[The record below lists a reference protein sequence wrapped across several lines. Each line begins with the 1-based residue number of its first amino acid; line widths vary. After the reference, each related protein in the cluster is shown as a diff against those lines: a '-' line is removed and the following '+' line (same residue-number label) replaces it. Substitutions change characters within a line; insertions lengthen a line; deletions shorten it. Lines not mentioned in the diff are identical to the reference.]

1 MNKLSRLLVLV
12 TPQWLKDKS
21 RNTRMFAR
29 HKIPFIAKLFS
40 KYYGLNNLDEKL
52 EKYLNWNHGYFVE
65 LGANDGLS
73 QSNTKYF
80 ELFRNWSGVL
90 VEPYPENFQK
100 CKKNRS
106 RHSKV
111 FNFACV
117 GFDFKQERVR
127 LAYSNLMTVSLDGR
141 SDIEDKWGH
150 AHEGNP
156 FLNSGEVVHEFSI
169 EAITL
174 NEILITADSP
184 KEIDLLSLD
193 VEGAELEVLSGIDH
207 KCFRFKYI
215 CLESRDLYA
224 VTEYLLVHNYEFVES
239 LSKHDYLFKNMEK

>member
-1 MNKLSRLLVLV
+1 
-12 TPQWLKDKS
+12 
-21 RNTRMFAR
+21 
-29 HKIPFIAKLFS
+29 
-40 KYYGLNNLDEKL
+40 
-52 EKYLNWNHGYFVE
+52 
-65 LGANDGLS
+65 
-73 QSNTKYF
+73 
-80 ELFRNWSGVL
+80 
-90 VEPYPENFQK
+90 
-100 CKKNRS
+100 
-106 RHSKV
+106 
-111 FNFACV
+111 
-117 GFDFKQERVR
+117 
-127 LAYSNLMTVSLDGR
+127 MTVSLDGR

>member
-1 MNKLSRLLVLV
+1 MY
-12 TPQWLKDKS
+12 
-21 RNTRMFAR
+21 AR
-29 HKIPFIAKLFS
+29 HKIPFIARLFS

-52 EKYLNWNHGYFVE
+52 EKYLNWKNGYFVE

-106 RHSKV
+106 RNSKV

-117 GFDFKQERVR
+117 GFDFKQKRVR

-141 SDIEDKWGH
+141 SDIDDKWAH

-156 FLNSGEVVHEFSI
+156 FLNAGEVVHEFSI
-169 EAITL
+169 DAITL

-207 KCFRFKYI
+207 ELFRFKYI
-215 CLESRDLYA
+215 CLESRDLQA
-224 VTEYLLVHNYEFVES
+224 VNEFLLVHGYEFVES
-239 LSKHDYLFKNMEK
+239 LSIHDYLFKNVEK

>member
-1 MNKLSRLLVLV
+1 MY
-12 TPQWLKDKS
+12 
-21 RNTRMFAR
+21 AR
-29 HKIPFIAKLFS
+29 HKIPFIARLFS

-52 EKYLNWNHGYFVE
+52 EKYLNWKNGYFVE

-106 RHSKV
+106 RNSKV

-117 GFDFKQERVR
+117 GFDFKQKRVR

-141 SDIEDKWGH
+141 SDIDDKWAH

-156 FLNSGEVVHEFSI
+156 FLNAGEVVHEFSI
-169 EAITL
+169 DAITL

-207 KCFRFKYI
+207 ELFRFKYI
-215 CLESRDLYA
+215 CLESRDLQA
-224 VTEYLLVHNYEFVES
+224 VNEFLLVHGYEFVES
-239 LSKHDYLFKNMEK
+239 LSKHDYLFKNVEK

>member
-1 MNKLSRLLVLV
+1 MNKMIKFLALV

-21 RNTRMFAR
+21 RNIRMFAR
-29 HKIPFIAKLFS
+29 HKIPFIARLFS

-52 EKYLNWNHGYFVE
+52 EKYLNWNNGYFVE

-106 RHSKV
+106 RNSKV

-117 GFDFKQERVR
+117 GFDFRQKSVR

-141 SDIEDKWGH
+141 SDIDDKWGH

-156 FLNSGEVVHEFSI
+156 FLNAGEVVHEFSI
-169 EAITL
+169 DAITL
-174 NEILITADSP
+174 NEILITAESP
-184 KEIDLLSLD
+184 KKIDLLSLD

-207 KCFRFKYI
+207 ELFRFKYI
-215 CLESRDLYA
+215 CLESRDLHA
-224 VTEYLLVHNYEFVES
+224 ITEFLFVHDYEFVEC
-239 LSKHDYLFKNMEK
+239 LSKHDYLFRNAEK